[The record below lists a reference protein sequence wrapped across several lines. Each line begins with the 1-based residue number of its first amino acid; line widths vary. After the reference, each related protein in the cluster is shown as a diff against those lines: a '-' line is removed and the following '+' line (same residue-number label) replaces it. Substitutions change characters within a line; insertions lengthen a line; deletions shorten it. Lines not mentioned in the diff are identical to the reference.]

1 MLKKFI
7 LISIFFNL
15 LAHCGF
21 TPQHLN
27 KNNAN
32 FSISNLEIEGDR
44 TINNYLKT
52 YLNQYQSDKYEKEF
66 SIKINTIY
74 EKKILSKDKASKI
87 NNYELIA
94 TSTFNV
100 YLKEELVKKITISE
114 KKNMNSIDD
123 KFEEQKYER
132 VIKQNFANSISTK
145 LITDLSFVNDN

>member
-7 LISIFFNL
+7 LISVFFNL
-15 LAHCGF
+15 LSHCGF
-21 TPQHLN
+21 TPLHLN

-52 YLNQYQSDKYEKEF
+52 YLNQYQNDKFEKEF

-74 EKKILSKDKASKI
+74 EKKILSKDKSSKI

-100 YLKEELVKKITISE
+100 YSKEELVKEITISE
-114 KKNMNSIDD
+114 KKNMSTIED

-132 VIKQNFANSISTK
+132 VVKQNFANSISTK

>member
-7 LISIFFNL
+7 LISVFFNL
-15 LAHCGF
+15 LSHCGF
-21 TPQHLN
+21 TPLHLN

-52 YLNQYQSDKYEKEF
+52 YLNQYQNDKYEKEF

-74 EKKILSKDKASKI
+74 EKKILSKDKSSKI

-100 YLKEELVKKITISE
+100 YSKEELVKEITISE
-114 KKNMNSIDD
+114 KKNMSTIED

-132 VIKQNFANSISTK
+132 VVKQNFANSISTK

>member
-7 LISIFFNL
+7 LISVFFNL
-15 LAHCGF
+15 LSHCGF
-21 TPQHLN
+21 TPLHLN

-52 YLNQYQSDKYEKEF
+52 YLNQYQNDKYEKEF

-74 EKKILSKDKASKI
+74 EKKILSKDKSSKI

-100 YLKEELVKKITISE
+100 YSKEELVKEITISE
-114 KKNMNSIDD
+114 KKNMNNIDD
-123 KFEEQKYER
+123 KFEEQKYEK
-132 VIKQNFANSISTK
+132 VVKQNFANSISTK

>member
-21 TPQHLN
+21 TPLHLN

-52 YLNQYQSDKYEKEF
+52 YLNQYQNDKYAKEF

-74 EKKILSKDKASKI
+74 EKKILSKDKTSKI

-100 YLKEELVKKITISE
+100 YSKEELVKEITISE